1 MLRKDHGLRLVKS
14 SSPGSSKPYDE
25 DLTTAEIK
33 EGSQTRAMNL
43 VQVMAMKLGSG

>member
-1 MLRKDHGLRLVKS
+1 MMKI
-14 SSPGSSKPYDE
+14 
-25 DLTTAEIK
+25 LTTAEIK